1 MSFAQDQEQPPKPG
15 MQLDH
20 RYEGIAKV
28 TGKAR
33 YAAEFSDPFS
43 KADLVYA
50 YIVQATIPS
59 GSVKSIDIAS
69 ASRAPGVLAVITPFN
84 APKLSQEPPQPPAR
98 RSLTLLQDATVSY
111 NGQPIAV
118 VVGKS
123 LNEAK
128 AAATLLKTSYTLQ
141 PAKLEWEK
149 RLNEARWPK
158 NPGKEP
164 AGNHRGDIDA
174 AFAKATVT
182 IDNIYVTP
190 IQFHNPM

>member
-69 ASRAPGVLAVITPFN
+69 ARRTRESSSGGRLAFSASPALESAPIASTMMRIL
-84 APKLSQEPPQPPAR
+84 R
-98 RSLTLLQDATVSY
+98 RS
-111 NGQPIAV
+111 IA
-118 VVGKS
+118 S
-123 LNEAK
+123 
-128 AAATLLKTSYTLQ
+128 TSD
-141 PAKLEWEK
+141 PPK
-149 RLNEARWPK
+149 RRC
-158 NPGKEP
+158 
-164 AGNHRGDIDA
+164 
-174 AFAKATVT
+174 
-182 IDNIYVTP
+182 
-190 IQFHNPM
+190 

>member
-1 MSFAQDQEQPPKPG
+1 MAFAQDQEEAPKPVK
-15 MQLDH
+15 QLDH

-50 YIVQATIPS
+50 FIVQATIPS
-59 GSVKSIDIAS
+59 GSVQSIDTAT
-69 ASRAPGVLAVITPFN
+69 ASRAPGVLSVITPFN
-84 APKLSQEPPQPPAR
+84 APKLSQGPPQPPAR

-128 AAATLLKTSYTLQ
+128 AAAALLEISYAPQ
-141 PAKLEWEK
+141 PAKLQWEK
-149 RLNEARWPK
+149 RLDEARWPK

-164 AGNHRGDIDA
+164 AGNHRGDINA
-174 AFAKATVT
+174 AFAQAA
-182 IDNIYVTP
+182 
-190 IQFHNPM
+190 